1 MLWDGNAVAV
11 HSVRLVGMMMRR
23 RIIMK
28 LTTKPSCFGAM
39 QAWDYQFV
47 MICKS
52 CHCQFIK
59 ECEKEAERAEEEYR
73 YWHRIP

>member
-1 MLWDGNAVAV
+1 M
-11 HSVRLVGMMMRR
+11 
-23 RIIMK
+23 RII
-28 LTTKPSCFGAM
+28 TKPSCFGAM

-73 YWHRIP
+73 YMHRIP